1 MTMTQ
6 TPTQNDRLAELGAE
20 LKQADQRTEEAR
32 LEFLEAQKADP
43 DNARDKRRAWDR
55 ARAARNELESL
66 VLMQRNKNPLSGQ
79 RA

>member
-6 TPTQNDRLAELGAE
+6 TATQDDRASELGDE
-20 LKQADQRTEEAR
+20 LKEADQRTEEAR
-32 LEFLEAQKADP
+32 LEFLQAQKDDP

-66 VLMQRNKNPLSGQ
+66 VLMQGNKHPLSGQ
-79 RA
+79 QA